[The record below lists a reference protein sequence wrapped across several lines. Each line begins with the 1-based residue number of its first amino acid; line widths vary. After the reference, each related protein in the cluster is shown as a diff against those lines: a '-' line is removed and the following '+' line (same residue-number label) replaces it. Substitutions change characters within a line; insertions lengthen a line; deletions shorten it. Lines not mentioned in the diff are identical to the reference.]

1 MIRSTKKPLPSE
13 RQVRDRMYSFDS
25 RVRYSEVDRNLSL
38 DIFSMINYFQD
49 CSTFQSE
56 DLGVGI
62 AYLKDRHRIWLMH
75 AWQIVI
81 SRFPKLGERITV
93 GTWAYDFKSMYGYR
107 NFIIQNE
114 DGTTAAAANSIWVY
128 MDTENGRPV
137 RIPPDEVLVYPHEA
151 PYPMEY
157 APRKIAP
164 PEIFTRCEPFSVS
177 RRSLD
182 SNDHVNNGQY
192 IRMAENY
199 LPEGFPVRQMRAEYK
214 KSAVLGDIIVPQV
227 SCEGSRCTVC
237 LADEQGKPFSVVEF
251 SDAL

>member
-1 MIRSTKKPLPSE
+1 
-13 RQVRDRMYSFDS
+13 MYSFDS

-62 AYLKDRHRIWLMH
+62 AYLQDKHRIWLMH
-75 AWQIVI
+75 AWQILI
-81 SRFPKLGERITV
+81 WRFPQLGERITV

-128 MDTENGRPV
+128 MDTENGRPAK
-137 RIPPDEVLVYPHEA
+137 IHPEDVLVYPHES

-164 PEIFTRCEPFSVS
+164 PGQFISLEAFPVDRS
-177 RRSLD
+177 SLD
-182 SNDHVNNGQY
+182 SNNHVNNGQY
-192 IRMAENY
+192 IRMAENF
-199 LPEGFPVRQMRAEYK
+199 LPEGFPIRQMRAEYC
-214 KSAVLGDIIVPQV
+214 KSAVFGDTIYPKV
-227 SCEGSRCTVC
+227 SRDGDLCTVL
-237 LADEQGKPFSVVEF
+237 LADAGDKPYSIIEF
-251 SDAL
+251 TRG